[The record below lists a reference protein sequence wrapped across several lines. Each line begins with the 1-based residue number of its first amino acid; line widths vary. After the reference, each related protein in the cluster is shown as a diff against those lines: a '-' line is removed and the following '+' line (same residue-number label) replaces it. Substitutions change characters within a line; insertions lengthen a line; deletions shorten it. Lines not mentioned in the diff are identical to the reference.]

1 MKLHSIELRN
11 FRGVREL
18 VLSDL
23 PETGVVVVH
32 GPNEQGKSSIAE
44 ALNLALM
51 QPAKT
56 GKRAIKAIL
65 PAGSMEPAEVTVDL
79 TLDGYRFTVDKRYTG
94 SQSGKC
100 LVTVVSPARNEFRDK
115 AADDWLQERVTSAG
129 VTDLWTAFTAEQ
141 GQDPNDLKLDSV
153 TALSQ
158 ALETKTDVEGVAVDE
173 EALLTKVRQEADAY
187 FTPGWNYTKTFQ
199 EKLKK
204 PEILEAEL
212 TELQTQRRSLDRD
225 IDMVEEG
232 NRRLAELKRRIP
244 ALSVEVET
252 TAEKLQAAKRVA
264 ERAAAAQERVEAAQR
279 TLTEATDAVARR
291 EGVISALAD
300 REDQLAA
307 ATAAEEVATADS
319 EAAAQKLEQAGKD
332 VERLTSER
340 DLVRDTVRIAR
351 HDEGMRRRKADAT
364 AARERLE
371 KIDKLQT
378 SLSDALSHAATFTI
392 TPAQL
397 DDLVRAESD
406 ARTAKALLEAESVTL
421 QIRADDKRTVTV
433 DGEDVAVPVS
443 KVVTADM
450 VLVIDGVEVTIA
462 PPSGSDRV
470 EEVAATQAE
479 VDRLLDEMKV
489 DTVDDARL
497 LVKEREAAEADVA
510 AIRQRFDDATAGVD
524 QTADGALVKRVD
536 EEEIDRA
543 EFWSRDEPI
552 PDNAADRVDELEA
565 ELRGLEDDLAVAV
578 ATRDAVKNSD
588 NLERR
593 HRAVEAAKHAAAEV
607 ERARAELEARRE
619 EISDEALQSQVSEL
633 TETLAQKTTAAEEL
647 TAEMQQADPTGAED
661 DHNGAQS
668 ALESARRSENEWN
681 VKVAAVQT
689 NVDGAIG
696 LDDRI
701 RVLSDQLENAREVAG
716 SELERADA
724 LKLLHDTLSAAREEI
739 REAYQEPLREKLR
752 ALAKPVFGQDVDFT
766 LDQGLAIVE
775 RTMNGIS
782 IPVDDLSG
790 GAKEQLDILTRLA
803 AAALIDGGAPVI
815 LDDALGFSDRGRL
828 DQMNRAITRAGKYA
842 QVLVLTCDEERYSRL
857 DARREDIGLLLG

>member
-1 MKLHSIELRN
+1 MKLHSIELKN

-56 GKRAIKAIL
+56 GKKSIKAIL

-79 TLDGYRFTVDKRYTG
+79 TLDGFRFTVDKRYTG

-100 LVTVVSPARNEFRDK
+100 LVTVVSPTREEFRDK
-115 AADDWLQERVTSAG
+115 AADDWLNERVTSAG

-141 GQDPNDLKLDSV
+141 GKDPNDLNLDSV
-153 TALSQ
+153 GALSQ

-187 FTPGWNYTKTFQ
+187 FTPGWNYTKSFQ
-199 EKLKK
+199 ELIKK
-204 PEILEAEL
+204 PEVLEAEL
-212 TELQTQRRSLDRD
+212 SELQAQRHSLDRD
-225 IDMVEEG
+225 IEMVEEG
-232 NRRLAELKRRIP
+232 TRRLADLKKRIP
-244 ALSVEVET
+244 ALRAEVES
-252 TAEKLQAAKRVA
+252 TAEQLQEATRVA
-264 ERAAAAQERVEAAQR
+264 ERAAAAQERVEGAQR
-279 TLTEATDAVARR
+279 ALTEATEAMARR
-291 EGVISALAD
+291 KGLISALAE
-300 REDQLAA
+300 RESQLAE
-307 ATAAEEVATADS
+307 ATAAVESAVADS
-319 EAAAQKLEQAGKD
+319 EAATQKLADITKTVD
-332 VERLTSER
+332 RLTSER
-340 DLVRDTVRIAR
+340 DLVRETVRLAR
-351 HDEGMRRRKADAT
+351 HDEGTRRRKADAT

-371 KIDKLQT
+371 KIDKLQQ
-378 SLSDALSHAATFTI
+378 SLSDALSHFATFTI
-392 TPAQL
+392 TPDQL
-397 DDLVRAESD
+397 EELVRAEED

-421 QIRADDKRTVTV
+421 QIRADHERTVTI
-433 DGEDVAVPVS
+433 DGEDQAVPVS
-443 KVVTADM
+443 QAVTADM
-450 VLVIDGVEVTIA
+450 VLLIDGVEVTIT

-470 EEVAATQAE
+470 EQVAATQAE
-479 VDRLLDEMKV
+479 VERLLQEIGVSSIDE
-489 DTVDDARL
+489 ARR
-497 LVKEREAAEADVA
+497 LVKERDAAEAEVA
-510 AIRQRFDDATAGVD
+510 AIRQRFEDAVEGVD
-524 QTADGALVKRVD
+524 QVADAALVKQVD
-536 EEEIDRA
+536 EDGVDRND
-543 EFWSRDEPI
+543 FWSRDEPI
-552 PDNAADRVDELEA
+552 PDYAADRVDELEEKLS
-565 ELRGLEDDLAVAV
+565 ELDDDVAVAV

-588 NLERR
+588 IVERR
-593 HRAVEAAKHAAAEV
+593 HRAVEAAKHAEAEV
-607 ERARAELEARRE
+607 ERARAELDDRRE
-619 EISDEALQSQVSEL
+619 ETSDEALQQQIVEL
-633 TETLAQKTTAAEEL
+633 TEALAEKTSAAEEL
-647 TAEMQQADPTGAED
+647 TAETQEADPNGAED
-661 DHNGAQS
+661 DHNAAQS
-668 ALESARRSENEWN
+668 ALESARRAENEWN

-752 ALAKPVFGQDVDFT
+752 TLAKPVFGQVVDFT

-782 IPVDDLSG
+782 IPVEDLSG

-815 LDDALGFSDRGRL
+815 LDDALGFSDRTRL